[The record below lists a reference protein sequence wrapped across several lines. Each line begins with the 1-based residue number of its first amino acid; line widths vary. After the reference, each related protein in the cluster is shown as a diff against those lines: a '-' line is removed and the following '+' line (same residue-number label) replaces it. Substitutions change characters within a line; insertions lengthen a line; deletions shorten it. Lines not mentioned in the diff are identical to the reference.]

1 MSEIVV
7 KNLSKTFGQTASK
20 VDALKDINLTIETGD
35 IYGIIG
41 MSGAGKSTLV
51 RCFNFLEKPTSGEVW
66 IGGKNL
72 GSLSEQELR
81 KASGAD
87 VEELDEADMDR
98 AAGGGCWN
106 GEDAPDGHEM
116 GCHIFYHDNDYSQK
130 TGNFCKQ
137 VYFVKGCRSFGCVET
152 SDL

>member
-1 MSEIVV
+1 MANNTAMEFMKKI
-7 KNLSKTFGQTASK
+7 LS
-20 VDALKDINLTIETGD
+20 DEALKASLEGKTPDETAAAAAELGF
-35 IYGIIG
+35 
-41 MSGAGKSTLV
+41 AVT
-51 RCFNFLEKPTSGEVW
+51 GEE
-66 IGGKNL
+66 L
-72 GSLSEQELR
+72 LAAEQELR